1 MHSTTPHQ
9 VIAARLPGGRLLI
22 AQLEPHTPEHH
33 SPLRRAL
40 RASRIDIPLATR
52 RDHPLETL

>member
-1 MHSTTPHQ
+1 MNSTTPHQ

-22 AQLEPHTPEHH
+22 AQLDPHTPEPH

-40 RASRIDIPLATR
+40 RANRIDIPLTAR
-52 RDHPLETL
+52 RDQPLETL

>member
-1 MHSTTPHQ
+1 MPSTTTHH

-22 AQLEPHTPEHH
+22 AQLDPHTPEHR

-40 RASRIDIPLATR
+40 RANRINIPLATR
-52 RDHPLETL
+52 RDQPLETP